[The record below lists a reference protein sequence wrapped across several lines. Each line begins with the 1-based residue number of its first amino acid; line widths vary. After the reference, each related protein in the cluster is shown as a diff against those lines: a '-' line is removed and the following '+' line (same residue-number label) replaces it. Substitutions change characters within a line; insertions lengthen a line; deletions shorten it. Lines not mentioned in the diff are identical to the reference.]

1 MKKLFALTALIIS
14 VVLFSFHQGH
24 QHFPNVQLKNL
35 AGNSVQTSSWIQKD
49 GPILVTF
56 WATWCTNCL
65 KELKTVNTHYDT
77 WKKDY
82 GLEVYAVSID
92 DAKAQAKIPDF
103 KTKRAWKFPVM
114 IDNDKALSKALNVQN
129 PPVSFIIDKTGHIVW
144 QHTGFKAGDELEIE
158 KILKS
163 LK

>member
-1 MKKLFALTALIIS
+1 MIS
-14 VVLFSFHQGH
+14 GVLLSFHGGH
-24 QHFPNVQLKNL
+24 QHFPNVALKNL
-35 AGNSVQTSSWIQKD
+35 YGSTVQTSSWVQKD

-65 KELKTVNTHYDT
+65 KELKTVNSNYDT
-77 WKKDY
+77 WKKDF

-92 DAKAQAKIPDF
+92 DEKAQVKIPDF
-103 KTKRAWKFPVM
+103 KAKRGWKFPVM
-114 IDNDKALSKALNVQN
+114 IDDTKALSNALKVQN

-144 QHTGFKAGDELEIE
+144 QHTGFKTGDEAEIE
-158 KILKS
+158 KILTT